1 MDVGFETG
9 GGYRVIELSLDY
21 TTVES
26 YIPRSGERRSELP
39 RGVFRVL
46 GSRARARGAA
56 RGAGRGRGFA
66 ISPVCR
72 YGLRFAQDTSHYA
85 DRRTLW
91 PYTATGTLRL
101 RAIGILLTSLVH
113 CIIMENAILLVFG
126 FSPGVTRLQAKETIV
141 EATTSALRPPAG

>member
-1 MDVGFETG
+1 MLRGDEVETF
-9 GGYRVIELSLDY
+9 RSD
-21 TTVES
+21 
-26 YIPRSGERRSELP
+26 PR
-39 RGVFRVL
+39 RVL
-46 GSRARARGAA
+46 PGPAARRAGRGARGGVNVSA

-101 RAIGILLTSLVH
+101 RAILGILLTSLVH
-113 CIIMENAILLVFG
+113 CIIMENAILLVFARRHA
-126 FSPGVTRLQAKETIV
+126 S
-141 EATTSALRPPAG
+141 TS